1 MKNVILVGGGASI
14 KSGLELGLWDKLKDA
29 NVEIWSINYAFMTM
43 PYIPAKEI
51 WCDRCF
57 FTENQHKLEALSK
70 QGVEC
75 ITKQNTFYD
84 SIPEIKQYH
93 WTRDFYYGTIDKPLF
108 LGYMG
113 LSGNLALSLAV
124 ALGYDIIYL
133 LGYDYGTSSMKD
145 TKTHYYQD
153 TLVTTSHG
161 VNNPSIYMTD
171 TGVKGEVN
179 GYSAYLQSKS
189 KIYNVSVNSNIQ
201 TFDKITYP
209 QFFKLLKCDKLE
221 QHTKMYIEQNGRCAI
236 CGKHESEQKFKL
248 SVDHNHVT
256 GKVRA
261 LLCVNCNIILGQAK
275 ENKEVLLK
283 CVDYLRKYDII
294 KV

>member
-1 MKNVILVGGGASI
+1 MKSVILVGGGKSVKEGIDLNLWQEI
-14 KSGLELGLWDKLKDA
+14 K
-29 NVEIWSINYAFMTM
+29 NQEIWSINYAFMTM
-43 PYIPAKEI
+43 PYVPAKEI

-75 ITKQNTFYD
+75 IAKQNTLYD

-108 LGYMG
+108 LGHMG

-145 TKTHYYQD
+145 QHTHYYQNE
-153 TLVTTSHG
+153 LVTTSHG

-171 TGVKGEVN
+171 TGVKKEVN
-179 GYSAYLQSKS
+179 GYDYYLSSKS
-189 KIYNVSVNSNIQ
+189 KIYNVSMSSNIKS
-201 TFDKITYP
+201 FEKIDYST
-209 QFFKLLKCDKLE
+209 FFKYIKQDSLAKLVLK
-221 QHTKMYIEQNGRCAI
+221 
-236 CGKHESEQKFKL
+236 S
-248 SVDHNHVT
+248 
-256 GKVRA
+256 
-261 LLCVNCNIILGQAK
+261 
-275 ENKEVLLK
+275 
-283 CVDYLRKYDII
+283 
-294 KV
+294 